1 MYFCQRCGVEVAVTI
16 FDFKVS
22 DQEVCEL
29 CFETLRE
36 QLQSMKDGGVVK
48 LVMDSLKAE

>member
-29 CFETLRE
+29 CFETLQE
-36 QLQSMKDGGVVK
+36 QLQPMKGRGILK
-48 LVMDSLKAE
+48 LVMGPSKPE

>member
-22 DQEVCEL
+22 DQEVCEF
-29 CFETLRE
+29 CFETLQE
-36 QLQSMKDGGVVK
+36 QLQSKKGGRVVK
-48 LVMDSLKAE
+48 PAMDSSKSE